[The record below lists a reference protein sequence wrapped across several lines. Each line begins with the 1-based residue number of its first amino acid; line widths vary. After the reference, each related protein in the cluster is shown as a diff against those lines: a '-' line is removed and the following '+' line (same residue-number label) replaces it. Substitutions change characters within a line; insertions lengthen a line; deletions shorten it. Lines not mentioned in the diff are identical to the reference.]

1 MNARQQKH
9 GDKHDCCDQE
19 GKIHYLRHDIG
30 QKIVFGHGRFLGVY
44 SVIIFL
50 LYMGLANRNYEDA
63 IGYIFGWPQMK
74 EPVPD
79 KRGSCRYRRPGLSAS
94 SPKRWSVWRRG
105 GSVDQC
111 VEMKMPMFLGCT
123 GKPSS
128 ADVTSVVYVRQRHP
142 WTARFQP
149 NGITD
154 LEPLCHDLDPSKYHA
169 LALILRARNWRQ
181 EALSSPAAA
190 SCERTALCTGCERET
205 LKLRSN
211 TYV

>member
-1 MNARQQKH
+1 VNARQQKH

-128 ADVTSVVYVRQRHP
+128 ADVTSLVYVRQRHP
-142 WTARFQP
+142 RTARFQP

-154 LEPLCHDLDPSKYHA
+154 LERLCHDLDPRNVTLCPSFCGPQ
-169 LALILRARNWRQ
+169 LAQKAF
-181 EALSSPAAA
+181 SSRAAA
-190 SCERTALCTGCERET
+190 SCERKALYNGCGRET